1 METASRDEIIKDLPE
16 EMQKILKNIDYPV
29 KRNEIIEKERN
40 NAAIPDVLVEFG
52 MLPDKQYNSAE
63 DVAKELHRIY
73 IGIPA

>member
-1 METASRDEIIKDLPE
+1 METESRDEIIKDLPE

-40 NAAIPDVLVEFG
+40 NAAIADVLVEFG

-63 DVAKELHRIY
+63 DVAKELQRIY